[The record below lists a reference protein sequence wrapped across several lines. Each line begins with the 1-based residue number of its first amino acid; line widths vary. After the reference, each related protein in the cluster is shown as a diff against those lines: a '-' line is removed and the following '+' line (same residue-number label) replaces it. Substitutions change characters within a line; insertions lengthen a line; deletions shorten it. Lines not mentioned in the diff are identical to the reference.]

1 MIIYHDD
8 SIKISCTICGKK
20 FTQQQ
25 SLRHHADKFHNGA
38 GFSYKRQQPKE
49 PSSNT
54 STDKMDASLE
64 AVEEDPPSLES
75 LDGLGPNS
83 SIESGPPLDAP
94 PLEEILELPAPE
106 E

>member
-1 MIIYHDD
+1 
-8 SIKISCTICGKK
+8 
-20 FTQQQ
+20 
-25 SLRHHADKFHNGA
+25 
-38 GFSYKRQQPKE
+38 
-49 PSSNT
+49 
-54 STDKMDASLE
+54 MDASLE

-94 PLEEILELPAPE
+94 PLEEILKLPAPE